1 MPFAD
6 KFRAMLDLP
15 FPGDA
20 LGAPPNTFVVES
32 VSVGHEGRAPG
43 QYAYPLRLVL
53 VGRERP
59 SGPGG
64 LAAVKR
70 AIKPLFSRRC
80 TTFSGFGTPYQLWFG
95 RPAIESL
102 GDNCYAVT
110 AEGAGARVH
119 LQDDLARFC
128 DYLAEEGQIVVT
140 PEQRDA
146 LVADYIARYQAEVA
160 RLVGRYRTRIRRAE
174 ALRPNVETS

>member
-15 FPGDA
+15 FPRDTLGPPPDEDA
-20 LGAPPNTFVVES
+20 RGGAITVES

-43 QYAYPLRLVL
+43 QYAYPLCLVL
-53 VGRERP
+53 R
-59 SGPGG
+59 GPGG
-64 LAAVKR
+64 VAAVRR
-70 AIKPLFSRRC
+70 AIKPLFARRC

-160 RLVGRYRTRIRRAE
+160 RLVGRYRTRIKRANTRE
-174 ALRPNVETS
+174 E

>member
-6 KFRAMLDLP
+6 KFRAMLDMP
-15 FPGDA
+15 FPGDT
-20 LGAPPNTFVVES
+20 LGASPDTFVVES

-53 VGRERP
+53 VGRGRP
-59 SGPGG
+59 SGPGE

-70 AIKPLFSRRC
+70 AIKPLFARRC

-95 RPAIESL
+95 RPAIEAL
-102 GDNCYAVT
+102 GDNRYAVT

-128 DYLAEEGQIVVT
+128 DYLCQHGQIAVT
-140 PEQRDA
+140 PEERDV
-146 LVADYIARYQAEVA
+146 LLADYVAGYQAEVA
-160 RLVGRYRTRIRRAE
+160 RVVGRYRTRIRRSE
-174 ALRPNVETS
+174 RPWV